1 MSSLPLIPYPQEI
14 VPSSDCFALTPDV
27 CIISDAP
34 NRGNA
39 KFLKNRLSTATGY
52 PFNLKQD
59 FISPGIYLKLRDA
72 PVELESE
79 SYNLLVAADSIKIE
93 APTPHGVFNGIQTL
107 LQLLPPEIESSVSH
121 PETEWVIPGML
132 ISDQPR
138 FSWRGFMLDEGR
150 HFHGKET
157 VLNLLDVMASL
168 KLNIFHWHLTED
180 QGWRIQIQRYPR
192 LTEIGSQRA
201 GTAQSLWDMLRN
213 KHDGSPHAGYYTQHD
228 IREIVTYAA
237 ERYITVIPE
246 IEIPGHS
253 KAALAAYPKFSCT
266 GGPFEIP
273 TGFGIFKDIYCPGKE
288 STFTFL
294 QNILDEMMDLFPT
307 RYIHIG
313 GDEAPKARWK
323 KCPDCQRRMIEEGF
337 KEEQA
342 LQGYFTNRIADYLAM
357 HNRTIIGWNQV
368 LSDNLHPDAL
378 IQYWA
383 GNRKRVINA
392 VRNGR
397 KIVISSYL
405 DYYLDHSYSLTPL
418 SRVYNFEPVFAELNQ
433 SDVQNILGVEAP
445 LWTEYVPNRARLDF
459 QTFPRLL
466 ALAETG
472 WTTKQYKNY
481 ADFRVRLINFEDRL
495 NYRDIHSAHAK
506 DIQPSRLKRMFGLL
520 TLLQPQQQITPRE
533 NRSLEIN

>member
-14 VPSSDCFALTPDV
+14 VPSSEYFILKADV
-27 CIISDAP
+27 NIISDDS
-34 NRGNA
+34 NSGNA
-39 KFLKNRLSTATGY
+39 QILKNRLSVATGY

-59 FISPGIYLKLRDA
+59 FISPGIHLKLIDT
-72 PVELESE
+72 PGEVESE
-79 SYNLLVAADSIKIE
+79 SYNLLVAADSINIE

-107 LQLLPPEIESSVSH
+107 LQLLPAEIESPDSH
-121 PETEWVIPGML
+121 PEIEWVIPGMR

-157 VLNLLDVMASL
+157 VLKLLDVMASL
-168 KLNIFHWHLTED
+168 KMNIFHWHLTED
-180 QGWRIQIQRYPR
+180 QGWRMQIKRYPH
-192 LTEIGSQRA
+192 LTQIGSQRA
-201 GTAQSLWDMLRN
+201 GTAQSLWDMIRN
-213 KHDGSPHAGYYTQHD
+213 KHDGCPHIGYYAQQD
-228 IREIVTYAA
+228 IREIVAYAA

-253 KAALAAYPKFSCT
+253 TAALAAYPQYSCA
-266 GGPFEIP
+266 GGPFEVP
-273 TGFGIFKDIYCPGKE
+273 TRFGIFKDIYCPGKE
-288 STFTFL
+288 PTFAFL
-294 QNILDEMMDLFPT
+294 QNILDEMMDLFPA

-323 KCPDCQRRMIEEGF
+323 KCPDCQRRILEEDL
-337 KEEQA
+337 KDEQA
-342 LQGYFTNRIADYLAM
+342 LQAYFTNRIADYLAM
-357 HNRTIIGWNQV
+357 HNRTIIGWNQA
-368 LSDNLHPDAL
+368 LSDSLNPDAL

-392 VRNGR
+392 VRGGR

-418 SRVYNFEPVFAELNQ
+418 SRIYNFEPIFAELNQ
-433 SDVQNILGVEAP
+433 FDAQNVLGVEAP
-445 LWTEYVPNRARLDF
+445 LWTEFVPNRARLDF

-472 WTTKQYKNY
+472 WTAKHFKNY
-481 ADFRVRLINFEDRL
+481 ADFRVRLMNFDDRL
-495 NYRDIHSAHAK
+495 NYRDIHSARTK
-506 DIQPSRLKRMFGLL
+506 DVQPSRLKRMFGLL
-520 TLLQPQQQITPRE
+520 TLLQPQRKVTAKA
-533 NRSLEIN
+533 NRPLEIN

>member
-168 KLNIFHWHLTED
+168 MLGIILSMIF
-180 QGWRIQIQRYPR
+180 
-192 LTEIGSQRA
+192 
-201 GTAQSLWDMLRN
+201 
-213 KHDGSPHAGYYTQHD
+213 
-228 IREIVTYAA
+228 
-237 ERYITVIPE
+237 ER
-246 IEIPGHS
+246 S
-253 KAALAAYPKFSCT
+253 
-266 GGPFEIP
+266 
-273 TGFGIFKDIYCPGKE
+273 
-288 STFTFL
+288 
-294 QNILDEMMDLFPT
+294 
-307 RYIHIG
+307 
-313 GDEAPKARWK
+313 
-323 KCPDCQRRMIEEGF
+323 
-337 KEEQA
+337 
-342 LQGYFTNRIADYLAM
+342 
-357 HNRTIIGWNQV
+357 
-368 LSDNLHPDAL
+368 
-378 IQYWA
+378 
-383 GNRKRVINA
+383 
-392 VRNGR
+392 
-397 KIVISSYL
+397 
-405 DYYLDHSYSLTPL
+405 
-418 SRVYNFEPVFAELNQ
+418 
-433 SDVQNILGVEAP
+433 
-445 LWTEYVPNRARLDF
+445 
-459 QTFPRLL
+459 
-466 ALAETG
+466 
-472 WTTKQYKNY
+472 
-481 ADFRVRLINFEDRL
+481 
-495 NYRDIHSAHAK
+495 
-506 DIQPSRLKRMFGLL
+506 
-520 TLLQPQQQITPRE
+520 
-533 NRSLEIN
+533 